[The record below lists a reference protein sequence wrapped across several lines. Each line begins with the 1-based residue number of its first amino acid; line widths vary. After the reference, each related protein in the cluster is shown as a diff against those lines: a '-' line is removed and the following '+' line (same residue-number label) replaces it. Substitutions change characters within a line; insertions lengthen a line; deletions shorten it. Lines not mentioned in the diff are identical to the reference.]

1 MWGFAEYNTVQAV
14 LHLAGSPRAGE
25 IEVWYDA
32 EVSGRYSPV
41 VGLSPGNVSPASLGA
56 AFEPTDFG
64 GGGAPACAALAAEDD
79 AAAGSPFDALAL
91 DVVAGGGQRAGSF

>member
-41 VGLSPGNVSPASLGA
+41 VGLSPGNVSPASLGD